1 MPKNQSLIRPD
12 FPNEHRLGGTLLFRE
27 VMGDMGKSTFAR
39 HLKLGLIPPPDK
51 KNGPLSM
58 WFETTIANTVEAL
71 PCGRARRVAVP
82 NADMPTEEQAVA

>member
-12 FPNEHRLGGTLLFRE
+12 FPRECRLGGTLLFRE

-51 KNGPLSM
+51 KIGPLSM
-58 WFETTIANTVEAL
+58 WFETTISATVAGL
-71 PCGRARRVAVP
+71 PGSRRTT
-82 NADMPTEEQAVA
+82 NAGLNEQAAA